1 MPLSP
6 RESVHKRFSRDRYQT
21 IPHDGS
27 ADNMPLQPNDAT
39 IDIPL
44 EEVPSSGVPPGAR
57 SDNPAFAPLK
67 DDNAHQHHTLFRGR
81 RRGPAG
87 LQKPGDVGYDGEEDT
102 ITAMG
107 RVYKKILNFSIVT
120 RYLLYVAPLAI
131 LLAVPIV
138 VGGPPITHNPTIGR
152 VRLRWFFTWVEIV
165 WCSLWASKI
174 VVHFLPYVFQLLVG
188 VVNSGIRKYSL
199 VIRALEIPLSL
210 VGWTVTSLA
219 TFVPVMTQN
228 PIRRNLPAPD
238 GVDPKT
244 WDPTTLDEWEKVM
257 QQVLG
262 AFVVASLLF
271 LAEKLIIQLISI
283 NYHRKQFTARIKASK
298 QNIYLLSLLYD
309 ASRQMFP
316 TYCHEFAEEDAMI
329 ADQLNLKMGGK
340 KSHARSGSQ
349 TPMRMLQRNVGRVG
363 DKISAAV
370 GNVASEITGREVFN
384 ANSAHSIVIEALE
397 KRRTSEALARRIWM
411 SFVVE
416 DRDVLVQEDFL
427 DVLGDGKRQQ
437 AEEAF
442 VAIDND
448 ANGDISLDEMVMTVV
463 EFSRERKSIASSM
476 HDVDQAITVLDRLLC
491 TVVFIAIVFVFVA
504 FLNQSFV
511 TTLATAGTALLS
523 LSFVF
528 AATTQEIL
536 GSCIFL
542 FVKHPYDIGDR
553 VDISTDQYTVEH
565 ISLLFTVFR
574 RANGA
579 KVGGLVQVPNIVLNT
594 LQIENLSRSHAMMEE
609 HSVFVSFDTTFE
621 DVQILRDELNKFVMD
636 KDNSRDFQPD
646 MNIEILGTT
655 DMSKLEIQVQIK
667 HKGNW
672 ANETL
677 RAARRSKF
685 MCALVAALRAVPIY
699 GPGGGGDAAG
709 SAANPSYS
717 VTTSDAEAKEA
728 ARLAAKDREQA
739 RLYPPVKS
747 DEESSDTANENRAA
761 GLTSRQA
768 EVIGDLNSRSP
779 GADFARDMAWTTGRD
794 GDEKSAS
801 GVRRPSNERQSIEE
815 VRGVL
820 RRGSSRGK
828 RQASNATWTGPS
840 IPTIQ
845 EPTGS
850 LYNDRSGHGAEPSSY
865 SSGPDYLYNASASQA
880 YPYDANTSYT
890 QQSSFQSPLPQVQ
903 GAVSPLEMS
912 QVGIGRSESS
922 SNPYRR
928 TESRG
933 GDGAQRTGQGYHQ
946 PPPHA
951 EGEDEDET
959 QGVRPYTGA

>member
-6 RESVHKRFSRDRYQT
+6 RESLHKRFSRDRYQT
-21 IPHDGS
+21 IPHDGNTETM
-27 ADNMPLQPNDAT
+27 AHHPNDAT

-44 EEVPSSGVPPGAR
+44 EEVPSSGNPPGVR

-67 DDNAHQHHTLFRGR
+67 DENAHQHHTLFRGR

-87 LQKPGDVGYDGEEDT
+87 LQKPGDLGYDGEEDT

-107 RVYKKILNFSIVT
+107 RIYKKILDFSIIT

-131 LLAVPIV
+131 LLAIPII
-138 VGGPPITHNPTIGR
+138 VGGPPITDNPTIGR
-152 VRLRWFFTWVEIV
+152 VRLRWFFVWVEIV
-165 WCSLWASKI
+165 WCSLWGSKI
-174 VVHFLPYVFQLLVG
+174 VAHFLPYVFQLLVG

-199 VIRALEIPLSL
+199 VIRSLEIPLSL

-219 TFVPVMTQN
+219 TFLPIMTRNPVRKALTVPESV
-228 PIRRNLPAPD
+228 PADDRKDWATTPD
-238 GVDPKT
+238 H
-244 WDPTTLDEWEKVM
+244 WENVM

-262 AFVVASLLF
+262 AFTVAAIMF

-298 QNIYLLSLLYD
+298 HNIYLLSLLYD

-316 TYCHEFAEEDAMI
+316 AYCNEFAEEDSII
-329 ADQLNLKMGGK
+329 ADQLNLKMAGK
-340 KSHARSGSQ
+340 KSAGASHARSGSQ

-384 ANSAHSIVIEALE
+384 SNSAHSIVIEALE

-416 DRDVLVQEDFL
+416 DRNVLVQEDFL
-427 DVLGDGKRQQ
+427 DVLGDAKRQQ

-448 ANGDISLDEMVMTVV
+448 ANGDISLDEMVMAVV

-491 TVVFIAIVFVFVA
+491 TVVLIAIVFVFVA

-553 VDISTDQYTVEH
+553 VDISADQYTVEH

-574 RANGA
+574 RANGS
-579 KVGGLVQVPNIVLNT
+579 KVGGLVQIPNIVLNT
-594 LQIENLSRSHAMMEE
+594 LSIENLSRSHAMMEE

-672 ANETL
+672 SNETL

-699 GPGGGGDAAG
+699 GPGGGLDAAG

-717 VTTSDAEAKEA
+717 VTTSSVEAKEA
-728 ARLAAKDREQA
+728 AKLAANDRKQA
-739 RLYPPVKS
+739 RLFPPVKS
-747 DEESSDTANENRAA
+747 DDESSDTAGETRAA

-768 EVIGDLNSRSP
+768 EVIGDLNARSP

-794 GDEKSAS
+794 ANNDPRDGP
-801 GVRRPSNERQSIEE
+801 RRPSHDTQSIEE
-815 VRGVL
+815 VRGLL

-828 RQASNATWTGPS
+828 RTANNATWGGPS
-840 IPTIQ
+840 VPTIN

-850 LYNDRSGHGAEPSSY
+850 LYNDRSGHGA
-865 SSGPDYLYNASASQA
+865 
-880 YPYDANTSYT
+880 
-890 QQSSFQSPLPQVQ
+890 QQSSYPIGDYDPYNSTTAAPSYPYNTYGQQQPSTFQSPLPQVQ
-903 GAVSPLEMS
+903 GATSPIEMS
-912 QVGIGRSESS
+912 NVGIGRSESN
-922 SNPYRR
+922 SNPFRR
-928 TESRG
+928 
-933 GDGAQRTGQGYHQ
+933 GDTATGQGFHQ
-946 PPPHA
+946 PPQG
-951 EGEDEDET
+951 EGEDEDES

>member
-6 RESVHKRFSRDRYQT
+6 RESLHKRFSRERYQT
-21 IPHDGS
+21 IGDGTDDTM
-27 ADNMPLQPNDAT
+27 AHHPNDAT

-57 SDNPAFAPLK
+57 SDNPSFAPLK
-67 DDNAHQHHTLFRGR
+67 DDNAHEKHTLFRGR

-102 ITAMG
+102 ITTMG
-107 RVYKKILNFSIVT
+107 RIYKKILDFSIIT
-120 RYLLYVAPLAI
+120 RYMLYVAPLAI
-131 LLAVPIV
+131 LLAIPII
-138 VGGPPITHNPTIGR
+138 VGGPPITDNPTIGR
-152 VRLRWFFTWVEIV
+152 VRLRWFFVWVEIV

-174 VVHFLPYVFQLLVG
+174 VAHFLPYVFQLLVG

-199 VIRALEIPLSL
+199 VIRSLEIPLSL

-219 TFVPVMTQN
+219 TFLPIMTNN
-228 PIRRNLPAPD
+228 PIRRNLPKPADAPD
-238 GVDPKT
+238 GWKATDP
-244 WDPTTLDEWEKVM
+244 DHWETVM

-262 AFVVASLLF
+262 AFTVAALIF
-271 LAEKLIIQLISI
+271 LGEKLIIQLISI

-298 QNIYLLSLLYD
+298 HNIYLLSLLYD

-316 TYCHEFAEEDAMI
+316 AYCHEFAEEDAII
-329 ADQLNLKMGGK
+329 ADQLNLKLAGK
-340 KSHARSGSQ
+340 KSKGPSKGASHARSGSQ
-349 TPMRMLQRNVGRVG
+349 TPMRMLQANVGRVG
-363 DKISAAV
+363 GKISAAV

-384 ANSAHSIVIEALE
+384 SNSAHSIVIEALE

-416 DRDVLVQEDFL
+416 GRDVLLQEDFL
-427 DVLGDGKRQQ
+427 DVLGDAKRQQ

-442 VAIDND
+442 VAIDGD

-491 TVVFIAIVFVFVA
+491 TVVFIAIVFIFVA

-553 VDISTDQYTVEH
+553 VDIGADQHTVEH

-579 KVGGLVQVPNIVLNT
+579 KVGGLVQIPNIVLNT
-594 LQIENLSRSHAMMEE
+594 LSIENLSRSHSMMEE

-699 GPGGGGDAAG
+699 GPGGGADAAG
-709 SAANPSYS
+709 SAANPNYS

-728 ARLAAKDREQA
+728 AKLAAREREQA

-747 DEESSDTANENRAA
+747 DEESSDTAADARAA

-768 EVIGDLNSRSP
+768 EVIGDLNARSP

-794 GDEKSAS
+794 AENSTYD
-801 GVRRPSNERQSIEE
+801 GVRRPSNDRQSIEE
-815 VRGVL
+815 VRNVL

-828 RQASNATWTGPS
+828 RTASNAPWSGPS
-840 IPTIQ
+840 VPTIN

-850 LYNDRSGHGAEPSSY
+850 IYHDRSGHAHQESY
-865 SSGPDYLYNASASQA
+865 SSTAEYDPYNASNTQS
-880 YPYDANTSYT
+880 YPYNTSTSYNPP
-890 QQSSFQSPLPQVQ
+890 QSSQYLPPVNRPTSPI
-903 GAVSPLEMS
+903 EMS
-912 QVGIGRSESS
+912 NVGVGRSESS

-928 TESRG
+928 PESATRS
-933 GDGAQRTGQGYHQ
+933 GQNLHQ
-946 PPPHA
+946 PPRA
-951 EGEDEDET
+951 EDEDEDE
-959 QGVRPYTGA
+959 QRGVRPYSGA

>member
-6 RESVHKRFSRDRYQT
+6 RESLHKRFSRERYQT
-21 IPHDGS
+21 IPNDGTTDTM
-27 ADNMPLQPNDAT
+27 AHHPNDAT

-44 EEVPSSGVPPGAR
+44 EQVPSSGFPPGVR
-57 SDNPAFAPLK
+57 NDNPAFAPLK
-67 DDNAHQHHTLFRGR
+67 DGDNTQQRQSLFHGR

-87 LQKPGDVGYDGEEDT
+87 LQKGDVGYDGEEDSINT
-102 ITAMG
+102 MG
-107 RVYKKILNFSIVT
+107 RIYKKIVDFSVIT
-120 RYLLYVAPLAI
+120 RYMLYVAPLALI
-131 LLAVPIV
+131 LAIPII
-138 VGGPPITHNPTIGR
+138 VGGPPITDNPMIGK
-152 VRLRWFFTWVEIV
+152 VRLRWFFVWVEIV
-165 WCSLWASKI
+165 WCSLWASKL
-174 VVHFLPYVFQLLVG
+174 VAHFLPFIFQMLVG

-199 VIRALEIPLSL
+199 VIRSLEIPLSL

-219 TFVPVMTQN
+219 TFLPIMTRN
-228 PIRRNLPAPD
+228 PIRRKMPAPD
-238 GVDPKT
+238 GVTD
-244 WDPTTLDEWEKVM
+244 WNPTKPDEWETIV

-262 AFVVASLLF
+262 AFVVASLIF
-271 LAEKLIIQLISI
+271 LGEKLIIQLISI

-298 QNIYLLSLLYD
+298 HNIYLLSLLYD

-316 TYCHEFAEEDAMI
+316 TYCNEFAEEDATI
-329 ADQLNLKMGGK
+329 ADQLNLNLGNNK

-370 GNVASEITGREVFN
+370 GNVASEITGKEVFN
-384 ANSAHSIVIEALE
+384 SNSAHSIVIQALE

-416 DRDVLVQEDFL
+416 DRDALVQDDFL
-427 DVLGDGKRQQ
+427 EVLGSAKRQQ

-448 ANGDISLDEMVMTVV
+448 ANGDISLDEMVMAVV

-491 TVVFIAIVFVFVA
+491 TVVFVAIVFVFIA

-528 AATTQEIL
+528 AATTQELL

-542 FVKHPYDIGDR
+542 FVKHPYDNGDR
-553 VDISTDQYTVEH
+553 VDIGVDQYTVEH

-574 RANGA
+574 RANGH
-579 KVGGLVQVPNIVLNT
+579 KVGGLVQIPNISLNT
-594 LQIENLSRSHAMMEE
+594 LFIENLSRSHAMMEE

-621 DVQILRDELNKFVMD
+621 DIQILRDELNKFVMD

-685 MCALVAALRAVPIY
+685 QCALVSALKAVPIY
-699 GPGGGGDAAG
+699 GPGGGTDAAG
-709 SAANPSYS
+709 SAANPGYS
-717 VTTSDAEAKEA
+717 VTITDADAKEA
-728 ARLAAKDREQA
+728 AKLAAKEREQA
-739 RLYPPVKS
+739 RLFPPVKDDDAASSKTAS
-747 DEESSDTANENRAA
+747 DNRGA
-761 GLTSRQA
+761 GLTSQEAR
-768 EVIGDLNSRSP
+768 IISDLNARSP
-779 GADFARDMAWTTGRD
+779 AADFARDRAFSTGRESDD
-794 GDEKSAS
+794 GVGANLTTIRSRDTH
-801 GVRRPSNERQSIEE
+801 SIDE

-828 RQASNATWTGPS
+828 RTAVNTHAAWAGPS
-840 IPTIQ
+840 IPTIA
-845 EPTGS
+845 EPTGDGYS
-850 LYNDRSGHGAEPSSY
+850 ERSIPYQQASY
-865 SSGPDYLYNASASQA
+865 SSAPDYSYNTAPASSQP
-880 YPYDANTSYT
+880 YPYDVQTSYSSPAVQQT
-890 QQSSFQSPLPQVQ
+890 QSRLPQVTRAASPIEMAQ
-903 GAVSPLEMS
+903 LGGVSN
-912 QVGIGRSESS
+912 S
-922 SNPYRR
+922 SNPYR
-928 TESRG
+928 SNS
-933 GDGAQRTGQGYHQ
+933 ARTGQGYHQ
-946 PPPHA
+946 PPEA
-951 EGEDEDET
+951 DDDSDEG
-959 QGVRPYTGA
+959 RAAKPYSGA

>member
-6 RESVHKRFSRDRYQT
+6 RESLHKRFSRDRYQT
-21 IPHDGS
+21 IPNDGS
-27 ADNMPLQPNDAT
+27 NDTMAHHPNDAT

-44 EEVPSSGVPPGAR
+44 EQVPSSGFPPGVR
-57 SDNPAFAPLK
+57 NDNPAFAPLK
-67 DDNAHQHHTLFRGR
+67 DEDNTQQRQSLFRGR
-81 RRGPAG
+81 RRGPEG
-87 LQKPGDVGYDGEEDT
+87 LKKPGDVGYDGEEDT
-102 ITAMG
+102 VTVMG
-107 RVYKKILNFSIVT
+107 KIYKKILNFSIIT
-120 RYLLYVAPLAI
+120 RYMLYVAPLA
-131 LLAVPIV
+131 LVLAVPII
-138 VGGPPITHNPTIGR
+138 VGGPPITENPMIGK
-152 VRLRWFFTWVEIV
+152 VRLRWFFVWVEIV
-165 WCSLWASKI
+165 WCSLWVSKL
-174 VVHFLPYVFQLLVG
+174 VAHFLPYIFQMLVG

-199 VIRALEIPLSL
+199 VIRSLQIPLSL

-219 TFVPVMTQN
+219 TFLPIMTRN
-228 PIRRNLPAPD
+228 PIRRKLPAPE
-238 GVDPKT
+238 GVTD
-244 WDPTTLDEWEKVM
+244 WNPTTPDEWENIV

-262 AFVVASLLF
+262 AFVVASLIF
-271 LAEKLIIQLISI
+271 LGEKLIIQLISI

-298 QNIYLLSLLYD
+298 HNIYLLSLLYD

-316 TYCHEFAEEDAMI
+316 TYCHEFAEEDATI
-329 ADQLNLKMGGK
+329 ADQLNLNLNGK

-370 GNVASEITGREVFN
+370 GNVASEITGKEVFN
-384 ANSAHSIVIEALE
+384 SNSAHSIVIQALE

-416 DRDVLVQEDFL
+416 DRDALVQDDFL
-427 DVLGDGKRQQ
+427 EVLGSSKRQQ

-448 ANGDISLDEMVMTVV
+448 ANGDISLDEMVMAVV

-491 TVVFIAIVFVFVA
+491 TVVLVAIVFVFIA

-528 AATTQEIL
+528 AATTQELL

-542 FVKHPYDIGDR
+542 FVKHPYDNGDR
-553 VDISTDQYTVEH
+553 VDIGADQFTVEH

-574 RANGA
+574 RANGH
-579 KVGGLVQVPNIVLNT
+579 KVGGLVQIPNISLNS
-594 LQIENLSRSHAMMEE
+594 LFIENLSRSHAMMEE
-609 HSVFVSFDTTFE
+609 YSVFVSFDTTFE
-621 DVQILRDELNKFVMD
+621 DIQILRDELNKFVMD

-655 DMSKLEIQVQIK
+655 DMGKLEIQVQIK

-685 MCALVAALRAVPIY
+685 MCALVAALKAVPIY

-709 SAANPSYS
+709 TAANPGYS
-717 VTTSDAEAKEA
+717 VTITDADAKEA
-728 ARLAAKDREQA
+728 AKQAAKEREQA
-739 RLYPPVKS
+739 RLFPPVK
-747 DEESSDTANENRAA
+747 DDDAASSDTASENRGA
-761 GLTSRQA
+761 GLTSQQA
-768 EVIGDLNSRSP
+768 RIIGDINSRSP
-779 GADFARDMAWTTGRD
+779 AADFARDRAFSTGRESED
-794 GDEKSAS
+794 GNNLSLMRSRSRDTH
-801 GVRRPSNERQSIEE
+801 SIDE

-828 RQASNATWTGPS
+828 RRADNNAWAGPS
-840 IPTIQ
+840 IPTIA
-845 EPTGS
+845 EPTGDAYS
-850 LYNDRSGHGAEPSSY
+850 DRSIPYQQAAY
-865 SSGPDYLYNASASQA
+865 SSAPDYSYNTPASQSN
-880 YPYDANTSYT
+880 PYDVQTSYT
-890 QQSSFQSPLPQVQ
+890 SPQQQQPHLPPVQRAASPI
-903 GAVSPLEMS
+903 EMS
-912 QVGIGRSESS
+912 QLGGVGG
-922 SNPYRR
+922 NPYRR
-928 TESRG
+928 TESSTS
-933 GDGAQRTGQGYHQ
+933 RTGQGYHQ
-946 PPPHA
+946 PPP
-951 EGEDEDET
+951 EVEDDEDDS
-959 QGVRPYTGA
+959 RAAKPYSGA

>member
-6 RESVHKRFSRDRYQT
+6 RESVHKRFSRERYQT
-21 IPHDGS
+21 IPNDGTNETM
-27 ADNMPLQPNDAT
+27 AHHPNDAT

-44 EEVPSSGVPPGAR
+44 EQVPSSGFPPGVR
-57 SDNPAFAPLK
+57 NDNPAFAPLK
-67 DDNAHQHHTLFRGR
+67 DEENTNQRQSLFRGR

-87 LQKPGDVGYDGEEDT
+87 LQKGDVGYDGEEDT
-102 ITAMG
+102 ITTMG
-107 RVYKKILNFSIVT
+107 KIYKKILDFSIIT
-120 RYLLYVAPLAI
+120 RYMLYVAPLALI
-131 LLAVPIV
+131 LAIPII
-138 VGGPPITHNPTIGR
+138 VGGPPITDNPQIGK
-152 VRLRWFFTWVEIV
+152 VRLRWFFVWVEIV
-165 WCSLWASKI
+165 WCSLWASKL
-174 VVHFLPYVFQLLVG
+174 VAHFLPFIFQMLVG

-199 VIRALEIPLSL
+199 VIRSLQIPLSL

-219 TFVPVMTQN
+219 TFLPIMTRN
-228 PIRRNLPAPD
+228 PIRRNLPAPK
-238 GVDPKT
+238 GVTD
-244 WDPTTLDEWEKVM
+244 WNPTKPDEWENIV

-262 AFVVASLLF
+262 AFVVASLIF

-298 QNIYLLSLLYD
+298 HNIFLLSLLYD

-316 TYCHEFAEEDAMI
+316 AYCNEFAEEDATI
-329 ADQLNLKMGGK
+329 ADQLNLNLGNGK

-370 GNVASEITGREVFN
+370 GNVASEITGKEVFN
-384 ANSAHSIVIEALE
+384 SNSAHSIVIQALE

-416 DRDVLVQEDFL
+416 DRDALVQDDFL
-427 DVLGDGKRQQ
+427 EVLGSAKRQQ

-448 ANGDISLDEMVMTVV
+448 ANGDISLDEMVMAVV

-491 TVVFIAIVFVFVA
+491 TVVLVAIVFVFIA

-528 AATTQEIL
+528 AATTQELL

-542 FVKHPYDIGDR
+542 FVKHPYDNGDR
-553 VDISTDQYTVEH
+553 VDIGVDQFTVEH

-574 RANGA
+574 RANGH
-579 KVGGLVQVPNIVLNT
+579 KVGGLVQIPNISLNT
-594 LQIENLSRSHAMMEE
+594 LFIENLSRSHAMMEE
-609 HSVFVSFDTTFE
+609 YSVFVSFDTTFE
-621 DVQILRDELNKFVMD
+621 DIQILRDELNKFVMD

-655 DMSKLEIQVQIK
+655 DMGKLEIQVQIK

-685 MCALVAALRAVPIY
+685 MCALVAALKAVPIY
-699 GPGGGGDAAG
+699 GPGGGLDAAG
-709 SAANPSYS
+709 SAANPGYS
-717 VTTSDAEAKEA
+717 VTITDSDAKEA
-728 ARLAAKDREQA
+728 AKLAAKEREQA
-739 RLYPPVKS
+739 RLFPPVKDEASSIGGAS
-747 DEESSDTANENRAA
+747 DNRPA
-761 GLTSRQA
+761 GLTSQEARI
-768 EVIGDLNSRSP
+768 IGDLNSRSP
-779 GADFARDMAWTTGRD
+779 AADFARDRAFSTGRD
-794 GDEKSAS
+794 DEGAGAS
-801 GVRRPSNERQSIEE
+801 LTQIRSRDTHSIDE
-815 VRGVL
+815 VRGLL

-828 RQASNATWTGPS
+828 RRADNTHAAWAGPS
-840 IPTIQ
+840 IPTIA
-845 EPTGS
+845 ESRPTGDS
-850 LYNDRSGHGAEPSSY
+850 YSDRSIPYQQAAY
-865 SSGPDYLYNASASQA
+865 SSAPDYSYNTSPPSASQA
-880 YPYDANTSYT
+880 YPYDVQTSYT
-890 QQSSFQSPLPQVQ
+890 SPQLQQTQARLPQVQ
-903 GAVSPLEMS
+903 RVGSPIEMA
-912 QVGIGRSESS
+912 QLGSESNN
-922 SNPYRR
+922 NPYR
-928 TESRG
+928 SA
-933 GDGAQRTGQGYHQ
+933 GAARTGQGYHQ
-946 PPPHA
+946 PP
-951 EGEDEDET
+951 EVEDDVD
-959 QGVRPYTGA
+959 GSGAAKPSSGA

>member
-6 RESVHKRFSRDRYQT
+6 RESLHKRFSRERYQT
-21 IPHDGS
+21 LDDGTTETM
-27 ADNMPLQPNDAT
+27 AHHPNDAT

-44 EEVPSSGVPPGAR
+44 EEVPSSGIPPGAR

-67 DDNAHQHHTLFRGR
+67 DNNAHQQHTLFRGR

-87 LQKPGDVGYDGEEDT
+87 LQKPGDLGYDGEEDT

-107 RVYKKILNFSIVT
+107 RIYKKILDFSIIT

-131 LLAVPIV
+131 LLAVPII

-152 VRLRWFFTWVEIV
+152 VRLRWFFIWIEIV

-174 VVHFLPYVFQLLVG
+174 VAHFLPYVFQLLVG

-199 VIRALEIPLSL
+199 VIRSLEIPLSL

-228 PIRRNLPAPD
+228 PVRRNLKKPANAPD
-238 GVDPKT
+238 DWSATG
-244 WDPTTLDEWEKVM
+244 LDDWEKIV

-262 AFVVASLLF
+262 ACVVAALMF

-316 TYCHEFAEEDAMI
+316 AYCHEFAEEDAMI
-329 ADQLNLKMGGK
+329 ADQLNLKMTGK
-340 KSHARSGSQ
+340 KGPAHARSGSQ
-349 TPMRMLQRNVGRVG
+349 TPMRLLQRNVGRVG

-370 GNVASEITGREVFN
+370 GNVASEITGREIFN
-384 ANSAHSIVIEALE
+384 SNSAHSIVIEALE

-416 DRDVLVQEDFL
+416 DRDALVQEDFL
-427 DVLGDGKRQQ
+427 DVLGDAKRQQ

-442 VAIDND
+442 VAIDSD

-491 TVVFIAIVFVFVA
+491 TVVFIAIIFVFIA

-511 TTLATAGTALLS
+511 TTLATTGTALLS

-553 VDISTDQYTVEH
+553 VDIVADQFTVEH

-574 RANGA
+574 RANGH
-579 KVGGLVQVPNIVLNT
+579 KVGGLVQIPNIVLNT
-594 LQIENLSRSHAMMEE
+594 MSLENLSRSHAMMEE

-699 GPGGGGDAAG
+699 GPGGGTDAAG

-717 VTTSDAEAKEA
+717 VTTSNAEAKEA
-728 ARLAAKDREQA
+728 AKIAAKEREQA
-739 RLYPPVKS
+739 RLFPPVKS
-747 DEESSDTANENRAA
+747 DDESSDTAGATRAA
-761 GLTSRQA
+761 GLTTRQA

-794 GDEKSAS
+794 ADDKPSID

-815 VRGVL
+815 VRGLL

-828 RQASNATWTGPS
+828 RTPSNVTWTGPS
-840 IPTIQ
+840 VPTIR

-850 LYNDRSGHGAEPSSY
+850 IYNDRSDHGAQQTSY
-865 SSGPDYLYNASASQA
+865 SSGGDYDPYNASSQA
-880 YPYDANTSYT
+880 YPYNTSTAYN
-890 QQSSFQSPLPQVQ
+890 QQSSAYLPPVQ
-903 GAVSPLEMS
+903 GPTSPIEMS
-912 QVGIGRSESS
+912 QVGLGRSEAS

-928 TESRG
+928 NES
-933 GDGAQRTGQGYHQ
+933 ATRTGQGYHQ
-946 PPPHA
+946 PPLQT
-951 EGEDEDET
+951 GDEDEDEIR
-959 QGVRPYTGA
+959 GVRP

>member
-6 RESVHKRFSRDRYQT
+6 RESIHKRFSRDRYQT

-27 ADNMPLQPNDAT
+27 ADNMAHHPNDAT

-44 EEVPSSGVPPGAR
+44 EQVPSSGIPPGTR
-57 SDNPAFAPLK
+57 SDNPAYGPLK
-67 DDNAHQHHTLFRGR
+67 DDTAQEHHGLFRGR
-81 RRGPAG
+81 RRGPAA
-87 LQKPGDVGYDGEEDT
+87 LQKPGDLGYDGEQDT
-102 ITAMG
+102 ITVMG
-107 RVYKKILNFSIVT
+107 KIYTKVLNFSIIT
-120 RYLLYVAPLAI
+120 RYMLYVAPLAL
-131 LLAVPIV
+131 LLAIPII
-138 VGGPPITHNPTIGR
+138 VGGPPITENPTIGR
-152 VRLRWFFTWVEIV
+152 VRLRWFFVWVEIV
-165 WCSLWASKI
+165 WCSLWVSKI
-174 VVHFLPYVFQLLVG
+174 VAHFLPYVFQLLVG

-219 TFVPVMTQN
+219 TFKPIMTQN
-228 PIRRNLPAPD
+228 PIRRNLPRPEGYVGD
-238 GVDPKT
+238 WDPKT
-244 WDPTTLDEWEKVM
+244 PDEWENIM

-262 AFVVASLLF
+262 AFTVAAIIF

-298 QNIYLLSLLYD
+298 HNIYLLSLLYD

-316 TYCHEFAEEDAMI
+316 AYCNEFADEDSII
-329 ADQLNLKMGGK
+329 ADQLNLKMASGK
-340 KSHARSGSQ
+340 KSHNRSGSQ

-370 GNVASEITGREVFN
+370 GNVASEITGKEVFN
-384 ANSAHSIVIEALE
+384 SNSAHSIVIEALE
-397 KRRTSEALARRIWM
+397 KKRTSEALARRIWM

-416 DRDVLVQEDFL
+416 DRDALVQEDFL
-427 DVLGDGKRQQ
+427 DVLGENKRQQ

-448 ANGDISLDEMVMTVV
+448 ANGDISLDEMIVAVV
-463 EFSRERKSIASSM
+463 EFSRERKSISSSM

-491 TVVFIAIVFVFVA
+491 TVVLIAVVFIFVA

-553 VDISTDQYTVEH
+553 VDISADQYTVEH
-565 ISLLFTVFR
+565 ISLLFSIFR
-574 RANGA
+574 RANGG
-579 KVGGLVQVPNIVLNT
+579 KVGGLVQIPNIVLNT
-594 LQIENLSRSHAMMEE
+594 LMIENLSRSHAMMEE
-609 HSVFVSFDTTFE
+609 YSVFVSFDTTF
-621 DVQILRDELNKFVMD
+621 DDIQTLRDELNKFVTD

-685 MCALVAALRAVPIY
+685 MCALVSALRAVPIY
-699 GPGGGGDAAG
+699 GPGGGLDAAG
-709 SAANPSYS
+709 SAANPGYS
-717 VTTSDAEAKEA
+717 VTISDADAKEA
-728 ARLAAKDREQA
+728 ARVAAKERDQA
-739 RLYPPVKS
+739 RLFPPPKS
-747 DEESSDTANENRAA
+747 EEASSDTAGENRAA
-761 GLTSRQA
+761 GLSNRQA
-768 EVIGDLNSRSP
+768 KVIDDLNARNP
-779 GADFARDMAWTTGRD
+779 TNDFVRDQAWTSGRD
-794 GDEKSAS
+794 GREDNNTYP
-801 GVRRPSNERQSIEE
+801 GGRRPSHDVEE
-815 VRGVL
+815 VRNLL

-828 RQASNATWTGPS
+828 RHASTSNAAWTGPS
-840 IPTIQ
+840 IPTI
-845 EPTGS
+845 
-850 LYNDRSGHGAEPSSY
+850 NEPSGSGYSDQQPGPY
-865 SSGPDYLYNASASQA
+865 SSGQDYLYNPSAGQS
-880 YPYDANTSYT
+880 YPYNQQTSYSSQT
-890 QQSSFQSPLPQVQ
+890 QPSAFQSPLPPIQ
-903 GAVSPLEMS
+903 GTASPIEMS
-912 QVGIGRSESS
+912 QIGRSESS

-928 TESRG
+928 GEST
-933 GDGAQRTGQGYHQ
+933 AHPGQTYHQ
-946 PPPHA
+946 PPPPA
-951 EGEDEDET
+951 EPEDDDDDR
-959 QGVRPYTGA
+959 GVRPYSGA

>member
-6 RESVHKRFSRDRYQT
+6 RESLHKRFSRERYQT
-21 IPHDGS
+21 IGDGS
-27 ADNMPLQPNDAT
+27 TDNMAHHPNDAT

-44 EEVPSSGVPPGAR
+44 EEVPSSGIPPGAR

-67 DDNAHQHHTLFRGR
+67 DDNAHQQHSLFRGR

-87 LQKPGDVGYDGEEDT
+87 LQKPGDMGYDGEEDT

-107 RVYKKILNFSIVT
+107 RIYKKVLNFSVIT
-120 RYLLYVAPLAI
+120 RYLLYVLPLAI
-131 LLAVPIV
+131 LLAIPII
-138 VGGPPITHNPTIGR
+138 VGGPPITKNPTIGR
-152 VRLRWFFTWVEIV
+152 VRLRWFFVWVEIV
-165 WCSLWASKI
+165 WCSLWGSKI
-174 VVHFLPYVFQLLVG
+174 VAHILPFVFQLLVG

-219 TFVPVMTQN
+219 TFLPIMTRN
-228 PIRRNLPAPD
+228 PIRRNLPAPA
-238 GVDPKT
+238 GVDPND
-244 WDPTTLDEWEKVM
+244 WHPTTADHWENVM

-262 AFVVASLLF
+262 AFTVAAIMF

-298 QNIYLLSLLYD
+298 HNIYLLSLLYD

-316 TYCHEFAEEDAMI
+316 AYCHEFAEEDAII
-329 ADQLNLKMGGK
+329 ADQLQLKLAGK
-340 KSHARSGSQ
+340 KGKSKGASHARSGSQ
-349 TPMRMLQRNVGRVG
+349 TPMRMLQANVGRVG
-363 DKISAAV
+363 GKISAAV

-384 ANSAHSIVIEALE
+384 SNNAHSIVIEALE

-416 DRDVLVQEDFL
+416 DRDALVQEDFL
-427 DVLGDGKRQQ
+427 DVLGEGKRQQ

-442 VAIDND
+442 VAIDGD

-528 AATTQEIL
+528 AATTQELL

-553 VDISTDQYTVEH
+553 VDIGTDQCTVEH
-565 ISLLFTVFR
+565 ISLLFSVFR
-574 RANGA
+574 RANGP
-579 KVGGLVQVPNIVLNT
+579 KVGGLVQIPNIVLNT
-594 LQIENLSRSHAMMEE
+594 LSIENLSRSHAMMEE

-621 DVQILRDELNKFVMD
+621 DVQILRDELNKFVTD

-699 GPGGGGDAAG
+699 GPGGGLDAAG

-728 ARLAAKDREQA
+728 ARIAAKERVQA
-739 RLYPPVKS
+739 RLFPPVKS
-747 DEESSDTANENRAA
+747 DEESSDTAGGETRAA
-761 GLTSRQA
+761 GLTNRQA

-794 GDEKSAS
+794 ADDRPID

-815 VRGVL
+815 VRTVL

-828 RQASNATWTGPS
+828 RAPSNTTWTGPS
-840 IPTIQ
+840 VPTIN

-850 LYNDRSGHGAEPSSY
+850 IYNDRSGHGPQQSSY
-865 SSGPDYLYNASASQA
+865 SGGDYDPYNSS
-880 YPYDANTSYT
+880 TSYN
-890 QQSSFQSPLPQVQ
+890 SPSTAYLPPVNRPT
-903 GAVSPLEMS
+903 SPIEMS
-912 QVGIGRSESS
+912 HVGVGRSE

-928 TESRG
+928 AES
-933 GDGAQRTGQGYHQ
+933 ATRTGQSFHQ
-946 PPPHA
+946 PPQA
-951 EGEDEDET
+951 QGEDEDESR
-959 QGVRPYTGA
+959 GVRPYGA

>member
-1 MPLSP
+1 MPPLSP
-6 RESVHKRFSRDRYQT
+6 RESVHKRFSRERYQT
-21 IPHDGS
+21 IPDDGTTDTM
-27 ADNMPLQPNDAT
+27 AHHPNDAT

-44 EEVPSSGVPPGAR
+44 EEVPSSGIPPGAR
-57 SDNPAFAPLK
+57 SDNPSFAPLK
-67 DDNAHQHHTLFRGR
+67 DDNAHQSHTLFRGR

-87 LQKPGDVGYDGEEDT
+87 LQKPGDLGYDGEEDT

-107 RVYKKILNFSIVT
+107 RIYKKILDFSIIT

-138 VGGPPITHNPTIGR
+138 VGGPPITDNPTIGR
-152 VRLRWFFTWVEIV
+152 VRLRWFFVWIEIV
-165 WCSLWASKI
+165 WCSLWGSKL
-174 VVHFLPYVFQLLVG
+174 VAHFLPFVFQLLVG

-199 VIRALEIPLSL
+199 VIRSLEIPLSL

-219 TFVPVMTQN
+219 TFLPIMTNNPV
-228 PIRRNLPAPD
+228 RRNLPKTPIPKGKPD
-238 GVDPKT
+238 T
-244 WDPTTLDEWEKVM
+244 WTPTTPDEWENIM

-262 AFVVASLLF
+262 AFVVAAVMF

-316 TYCHEFAEEDAMI
+316 AYCHEFAEEDAMI
-329 ADQLNLKMGGK
+329 ADQLNLKMAGK
-340 KSHARSGSQ
+340 KGQGQSHARSGSQ
-349 TPMRMLQRNVGRVG
+349 TPMRMMQRNFNRVG

-384 ANSAHSIVIEALE
+384 SNSAHSIVIEALE

-416 DRDVLVQEDFL
+416 DRDALVQEDFL
-427 DVLGDGKRQQ
+427 DVLGDSKRQQ

-442 VAIDND
+442 VAIDSD

-491 TVVFIAIVFVFVA
+491 TVVFIAIIFVFVA

-553 VDISTDQYTVEH
+553 VDISADQYTVEH

-579 KVGGLVQVPNIVLNT
+579 KVGGLVQIPNIVLNT
-594 LQIENLSRSHAMMEE
+594 LSIENLSRSHAMMEE

-621 DVQILRDELNKFVMD
+621 DVQILRNELNKFVMD

-646 MNIEILGTT
+646 MNIEILGTS

-672 ANETL
+672 SNETL

-699 GPGGGGDAAG
+699 GPGGGSDAAG

-717 VTTSDAEAKEA
+717 VTTSQAEAKEA
-728 ARLAAKDREQA
+728 ARLAAKDRDQA
-739 RLYPPVKS
+739 RLFPPVKS
-747 DEESSDTANENRAA
+747 DEESSDTAGETRAA
-761 GLTSRQA
+761 GLTNRQA
-768 EVIGDLNSRSP
+768 EVIGDLNARSP

-794 GDEKSAS
+794 ADDNRNYD

-815 VRGVL
+815 VRGLL

-828 RQASNATWTGPS
+828 RTASNTAWTGPS

-850 LYNDRSGHGAEPSSY
+850 IYNDRSGHGAQQGSY
-865 SSGPDYLYNASASQA
+865 SSGGEYDPYNSSTQS
-880 YPYDANTSYT
+880 YPYNTSTAYDSQT
-890 QQSSFQSPLPQVQ
+890 FQSPLPNIA
-903 GAVSPLEMS
+903 GATSPIEMS

-922 SNPYRR
+922 TNPYRR
-928 TESRG
+928 PES
-933 GDGAQRTGQGYHQ
+933 ANRTGQSYHQ
-946 PPPHA
+946 PPQA
-951 EGEDEDET
+951 EEDEDEMR
-959 QGVRPYTGA
+959 GVRPYTGS

>member
-6 RESVHKRFSRDRYQT
+6 RESLHKRFSRERYQT
-21 IPHDGS
+21 IDDGS
-27 ADNMPLQPNDAT
+27 AENMAHHPNDAT

-44 EEVPSSGVPPGAR
+44 EEVPSSGIPPGAR

-67 DDNAHQHHTLFRGR
+67 DDNAHQKHHLFRGR

-87 LQKPGDVGYDGEEDT
+87 LQKPGDLGYDGEEDT

-107 RVYKKILNFSIVT
+107 RIYKKILDFSIIT

-131 LLAVPIV
+131 VLAIPII
-138 VGGPPITHNPTIGR
+138 VGGPPITKNPTIGR
-152 VRLRWFFTWVEIV
+152 VRLRWFFVWVEIV

-174 VVHFLPYVFQLLVG
+174 VAHFLPFVFQLLVG

-199 VIRALEIPLSL
+199 VIRSLEIPLSL

-219 TFVPVMTQN
+219 TFLPIMTRN
-228 PIRRNLPAPD
+228 PIRRNLPKPAGAAAD
-238 GVDPKT
+238 WK
-244 WDPTTLDEWEKVM
+244 PTTPDYWENIV

-262 AFVVASLLF
+262 AFVVAAVMF

-298 QNIYLLSLLYD
+298 HNIYLLSLLYD

-316 TYCHEFAEEDAMI
+316 AYCNEFAEEDAMI
-329 ADQLNLKMGGK
+329 ADQLNLKLTGGK
-340 KSHARSGSQ
+340 KGATHARSGSQ
-349 TPMRMLQRNVGRVG
+349 TPMRMFQRNVGRVG

-370 GNVASEITGREVFN
+370 GNVASEITGKEVFN
-384 ANSAHSIVIEALE
+384 SNSAHSIVIEALE
-397 KRRTSEALARRIWM
+397 KRRTAEALARRIWM

-427 DVLGDGKRQQ
+427 DVLGDSKRQQ

-553 VDISTDQYTVEH
+553 VDLSADQYTVEH

-574 RANGA
+574 RANGS
-579 KVGGLVQVPNIVLNT
+579 KVGGLVQIPNIVLNT
-594 LQIENLSRSHAMMEE
+594 LSIENLSRSHAMMEE

-699 GPGGGGDAAG
+699 GPGGGSDLAG

-717 VTTSDAEAKEA
+717 VTTSSAEAKEA
-728 ARLAAKDREQA
+728 ARITAKEREQA
-739 RLYPPVKS
+739 RLFPSVKT
-747 DEESSDTANENRAA
+747 DEESGDTAGETRAA

-779 GADFARDMAWTTGRD
+779 GADFARDMAWTTSSD
-794 GDEKSAS
+794 ADENRTFD
-801 GVRRPSNERQSIEE
+801 GVRRPSNESRSIEE
-815 VRGVL
+815 VRGLL

-828 RQASNATWTGPS
+828 RTATNAAWTGPS
-840 IPTIQ
+840 VPTIN

-850 LYNDRSGHGAEPSSY
+850 LYNDRASHRAQQSSY
-865 SSGPDYLYNASASQA
+865 SSDDYDPYNSTITTQS
-880 YPYDANTSYT
+880 YPYNTPNPYG
-890 QQSSFQSPLPQVQ
+890 QQQHPSTFQSPLPTVLRPT
-903 GAVSPLEMS
+903 SPIEMS
-912 QVGIGRSESS
+912 QVGVGRSESS
-922 SNPYRR
+922 GNPYRS
-928 TESRG
+928 TS
-933 GDGAQRTGQGYHQ
+933 RTGQGYHQ
-946 PPPHA
+946 PPPRA
-951 EGEDEDET
+951 EDEDE
-959 QGVRPYTGA
+959 GDVRP

>member
-6 RESVHKRFSRDRYQT
+6 RESLHKRFSRERYQT
-21 IPHDGS
+21 IDDGS
-27 ADNMPLQPNDAT
+27 TDNMAHHPNDAT

-44 EEVPSSGVPPGAR
+44 EEVPSSGIPPGAR

-67 DDNAHQHHTLFRGR
+67 DDNAHQQHHLFRGR

-87 LQKPGDVGYDGEEDT
+87 LQKPGDMGYDGEEDT

-107 RVYKKILNFSIVT
+107 RIYKKILDFSIIT

-131 LLAVPIV
+131 LLAIPII
-138 VGGPPITHNPTIGR
+138 VGGPPITVNPTIGR
-152 VRLRWFFTWVEIV
+152 VRLRWFFVWVEIV
-165 WCSLWASKI
+165 WCSLWGSKI
-174 VVHFLPYVFQLLVG
+174 VAHFLPYVFQLLVG

-219 TFVPVMTQN
+219 TFIPIMTRNPV
-228 PIRRNLPAPD
+228 RRNLPKPE
-238 GVDPKT
+238 GGP
-244 WDPTTLDEWEKVM
+244 DPTTPDHWENVM

-262 AFVVASLLF
+262 AFTVAAIMF

-298 QNIYLLSLLYD
+298 HNIYLLSLLYD

-316 TYCHEFAEEDAMI
+316 AYCHEFAEEDAII
-329 ADQLNLKMGGK
+329 ADQLNLKLAGK
-340 KSHARSGSQ
+340 KSKGPSHARSGSQ
-349 TPMRMLQRNVGRVG
+349 TPMRMLQANVGRVG
-363 DKISAAV
+363 GKISAAV
-370 GNVASEITGREVFN
+370 GNVASEITGRELFN
-384 ANSAHSIVIEALE
+384 SNNAHSIVIEALE

-416 DRDVLVQEDFL
+416 DRDALVQEDFL
-427 DVLGDGKRQQ
+427 DVLGEGKRQQ

-442 VAIDND
+442 VAIDGD

-528 AATTQEIL
+528 AATTQELL

-553 VDISTDQYTVEH
+553 VDIGTDQHTVEH

-574 RANGA
+574 RANGS
-579 KVGGLVQVPNIVLNT
+579 KVGGLVQIPNIVLNT
-594 LQIENLSRSHAMMEE
+594 LSIENLSRSHAMMEE

-621 DVQILRDELNKFVMD
+621 DVQILRDELNKFVTD

-699 GPGGGGDAAG
+699 GPGGGTDAAG

-717 VTTSDAEAKEA
+717 VTTSNAEAKEA
-728 ARLAAKDREQA
+728 ARIAAKDREQA
-739 RLYPPVKS
+739 RLFPPVKS
-747 DEESSDTANENRAA
+747 DDESSDTAAGETRAA
-761 GLTSRQA
+761 GLTKSQA

-794 GDEKSAS
+794 ADDRPID
-801 GVRRPSNERQSIEE
+801 GVRRPSNESQSIED
-815 VRGVL
+815 VRTVL

-828 RQASNATWTGPS
+828 RAPSNVTWTGPS
-840 IPTIQ
+840 VPTIN

-850 LYNDRSGHGAEPSSY
+850 IYNDRSGHGAQQGSY
-865 SSGPDYLYNASASQA
+865 PAGGDYDPYNASTTQS
-880 YPYDANTSYT
+880 YPYNASTSYNS
-890 QQSSFQSPLPQVQ
+890 QPSSAYLPPVNRPTSPI
-903 GAVSPLEMS
+903 EMS
-912 QVGIGRSESS
+912 HVGVGRSE

-928 TESRG
+928 AEGTP
-933 GDGAQRTGQGYHQ
+933 RTGQGFHQ
-946 PPPHA
+946 PPQA
-951 EGEDEDET
+951 EGEDEDESR
-959 QGVRPYTGA
+959 GVRPYTGA

>member
-6 RESVHKRFSRDRYQT
+6 RESVHKRFSRERYQT
-21 IPHDGS
+21 IPGDGTNETM
-27 ADNMPLQPNDAT
+27 AHHPNDAT

-44 EEVPSSGVPPGAR
+44 EQVPSSGFPPGVR
-57 SDNPAFAPLK
+57 NDNPAFAPLK
-67 DDNAHQHHTLFRGR
+67 DEENTNQRQSLFRGR

-87 LQKPGDVGYDGEEDT
+87 LQKGDVGYDGEEDT
-102 ITAMG
+102 ITTMG
-107 RVYKKILNFSIVT
+107 RIYKKILDFSIIT
-120 RYLLYVAPLAI
+120 RYMLYVAPLALI
-131 LLAVPIV
+131 LAIPII
-138 VGGPPITHNPTIGR
+138 VGGPPITDNPQIGK
-152 VRLRWFFTWVEIV
+152 VRLRWFFVWVEIV
-165 WCSLWASKI
+165 WCSLWASKL
-174 VVHFLPYVFQLLVG
+174 VAHFLPFIFQMLVG

-199 VIRALEIPLSL
+199 VIRSLQIPLSL

-219 TFVPVMTQN
+219 TFLPIMTRN
-228 PIRRNLPAPD
+228 PIRRNLPAPE
-238 GVDPKT
+238 GVTD
-244 WDPTTLDEWEKVM
+244 WNPTKPDEWENIV

-262 AFVVASLLF
+262 AFVVASLIF

-298 QNIYLLSLLYD
+298 HNIFLLSLLYD

-316 TYCHEFAEEDAMI
+316 AYCNEFAEEDATI
-329 ADQLNLKMGGK
+329 ADQLNLNLGNGK

-370 GNVASEITGREVFN
+370 GNVASEITGKEVFN
-384 ANSAHSIVIEALE
+384 SNSAHSIVIQALE

-416 DRDVLVQEDFL
+416 DRDALVQDDFL
-427 DVLGDGKRQQ
+427 EVLGSAKRQQ

-448 ANGDISLDEMVMTVV
+448 ANGDISLDEMVMAVV

-491 TVVFIAIVFVFVA
+491 TVVLVAIVFVFIA

-528 AATTQEIL
+528 AATTQELL

-542 FVKHPYDIGDR
+542 FVKHPYDNGDR
-553 VDISTDQYTVEH
+553 VDIGVDQFTVEH

-574 RANGA
+574 RANGH
-579 KVGGLVQVPNIVLNT
+579 KVGGLVQIPNISLNT
-594 LQIENLSRSHAMMEE
+594 LFIENLSRSHAMMEE
-609 HSVFVSFDTTFE
+609 YSVFVSFDTTFE
-621 DVQILRDELNKFVMD
+621 DIQILRDELNKFVMD

-655 DMSKLEIQVQIK
+655 DMGKLEIQVQIK

-685 MCALVAALRAVPIY
+685 MCALVAALKAVPIY
-699 GPGGGGDAAG
+699 GPGGGLDAAG
-709 SAANPSYS
+709 SAANPGYS
-717 VTTSDAEAKEA
+717 VTITDSDAKEA
-728 ARLAAKDREQA
+728 AKLAAKEREQA
-739 RLYPPVKS
+739 RLFPPVKDDDAASSKTAS
-747 DEESSDTANENRAA
+747 DNRGA
-761 GLTSRQA
+761 GLTSQEARI
-768 EVIGDLNSRSP
+768 IGDLNSRSP
-779 GADFARDMAWTTGRD
+779 AADFARDRAFSTGRESDD
-794 GDEKSAS
+794 GVGANLTQIRSRDTH
-801 GVRRPSNERQSIEE
+801 SIDE

-828 RQASNATWTGPS
+828 RRADNTHAAWAGPS
-840 IPTIQ
+840 IPTIS
-845 EPTGS
+845 EPTGDGYS
-850 LYNDRSGHGAEPSSY
+850 ERSIPYQQAAY
-865 SSGPDYLYNASASQA
+865 SSAPDYSYNTSPPSAA
-880 YPYDANTSYT
+880 YPYDVQTSYT
-890 QQSSFQSPLPQVQ
+890 SPQLQQTQTRLPQVQ
-903 GAVSPLEMS
+903 RVGSPIEMA
-912 QVGIGRSESS
+912 QLGGEAS
-922 SNPYRR
+922 SNPYR
-928 TESRG
+928 S
-933 GDGAQRTGQGYHQ
+933 AAARTGQGYHQ
-946 PPPHA
+946 PP
-951 EGEDEDET
+951 EVEDDVD
-959 QGVRPYTGA
+959 GNGAAKPYSGA

>member
-6 RESVHKRFSRDRYQT
+6 RESLHKRFSRERYQT
-21 IPHDGS
+21 IGDGTTDTM
-27 ADNMPLQPNDAT
+27 AHHPNDAT

-44 EEVPSSGVPPGAR
+44 EEVPSSGIPPGAR
-57 SDNPAFAPLK
+57 NDNPAFAPLK
-67 DDNAHQHHTLFRGR
+67 DDNAHQQHHLFKGR

-87 LQKPGDVGYDGEEDT
+87 LQKPGDLGYDGEEDT

-107 RVYKKILNFSIVT
+107 RIYKKILNFSIIT

-131 LLAVPIV
+131 LLAIPIV
-138 VGGPPITHNPTIGR
+138 VGGPPITDNPTIGR
-152 VRLRWFFTWVEIV
+152 VRLRWFFVWVEIV
-165 WCSLWASKI
+165 WCSLWVSKI
-174 VVHFLPYVFQLLVG
+174 VAHFLPYVFQLLVG

-199 VIRALEIPLSL
+199 VIRSLEIPLSL

-219 TFVPVMTQN
+219 TFLPIMTRN
-228 PIRRNLPAPD
+228 PIRLKLPAPD
-238 GVDPKT
+238 NWPAGEK
-244 WDPTTLDEWEKVM
+244 WEPSTPDHWENIV

-262 AFVVASLLF
+262 AFTVAAIMF

-298 QNIYLLSLLYD
+298 HNIYLLSLLYD

-316 TYCHEFAEEDAMI
+316 AYCHEFAEEDAII
-329 ADQLNLKMGGK
+329 ADQLNLKMAGK
-340 KSHARSGSQ
+340 KGKAPSHARSGSQ
-349 TPMRMLQRNVGRVG
+349 TPMRMLQANVGRFG
-363 DKISAAV
+363 GKISAAV

-384 ANSAHSIVIEALE
+384 SNSAHSIVIEALE

-416 DRDVLVQEDFL
+416 DRDALVQEDFL

-442 VAIDND
+442 VAIDGD

-553 VDISTDQYTVEH
+553 VDIGADQHTVEH

-574 RANGA
+574 RANGH
-579 KVGGLVQVPNIVLNT
+579 KVGGLVQIPNIVLNT
-594 LQIENLSRSHAMMEE
+594 LSIENLSRSHAMMEE

-621 DVQILRDELNKFVMD
+621 DVQILRDELNKFVTD

-699 GPGGGGDAAG
+699 GPGGGVDAAG

-728 ARLAAKDREQA
+728 AKIAAREREQA
-739 RLYPPVKS
+739 RLFPPVKS
-747 DEESSDTANENRAA
+747 DEESSDTAAGETRAA
-761 GLTSRQA
+761 GLTNRQA

-794 GDEKSAS
+794 ADDRPID
-801 GVRRPSNERQSIEE
+801 GVRRPSNERQSIED
-815 VRGVL
+815 VRTVL

-828 RQASNATWTGPS
+828 RAPSNVTWTGPS
-840 IPTIQ
+840 VPTIN

-850 LYNDRSGHGAEPSSY
+850 IYNDRSGQGAQQGSYPSTGEY
-865 SSGPDYLYNASASQA
+865 DPYNASTTQA
-880 YPYDANTSYT
+880 YPYNTSTSYNP
-890 QQSSFQSPLPQVQ
+890 QQSPTYLPPVNRPTSPI
-903 GAVSPLEMS
+903 EMS
-912 QVGIGRSESS
+912 HVGVGRSE

-928 TESRG
+928 TES
-933 GDGAQRTGQGYHQ
+933 ATRTGQSFHQ
-946 PPPHA
+946 PPHA
-951 EGEDEDET
+951 EDEDEDESR
-959 QGVRPYTGA
+959 GVRPYTGA

>member
-6 RESVHKRFSRDRYQT
+6 RESLHKRFSRERYQT
-21 IPHDGS
+21 IPNDGTNDTM
-27 ADNMPLQPNDAT
+27 AHHPNDAT

-44 EEVPSSGVPPGAR
+44 EQVPSSGFPPGVR
-57 SDNPAFAPLK
+57 NDNPSFAPLK
-67 DDNAHQHHTLFRGR
+67 DEENTDQRQSLFRGR
-81 RRGPAG
+81 RRGPAA
-87 LQKPGDVGYDGEEDT
+87 LQKGDVGYDGEEDT
-102 ITAMG
+102 ITTMG
-107 RVYKKILNFSIVT
+107 RIYKKILNFSIIT
-120 RYLLYVAPLAI
+120 RYMLYVAPLA
-131 LLAVPIV
+131 LVLAVPII
-138 VGGPPITHNPTIGR
+138 VGGPPITDNPMIGK
-152 VRLRWFFTWVEIV
+152 VRLRWFFVWVEIV
-165 WCSLWASKI
+165 WCSLWVSKL
-174 VVHFLPYVFQLLVG
+174 VAHFLPFIFQMLVG

-199 VIRALEIPLSL
+199 VIRSLQIPLSL

-219 TFVPVMTQN
+219 TFQPIMTRN
-228 PIRRNLPAPD
+228 PIRRNLPAPK
-238 GVDPKT
+238 GVTD
-244 WDPTTLDEWEKVM
+244 WNPTAPDEWEKIV

-262 AFVVASLLF
+262 AFVVASLIF

-298 QNIYLLSLLYD
+298 HNIYLLSLLYD

-316 TYCHEFAEEDAMI
+316 AYCNEFAEEDAMI
-329 ADQLNLKMGGK
+329 ADQLNLNLNGK

-370 GNVASEITGREVFN
+370 GNVASEITGKEVFN
-384 ANSAHSIVIEALE
+384 SNSAHSIVIQALE

-416 DRDVLVQEDFL
+416 DRDALVQDDFL
-427 DVLGDGKRQQ
+427 EVLGSAKRQQ

-448 ANGDISLDEMVMTVV
+448 ANGDISLDEMVMAVV

-491 TVVFIAIVFVFVA
+491 TVVLVAIVFVFIA

-528 AATTQEIL
+528 AATTQELL

-542 FVKHPYDIGDR
+542 FVKHPYDNGDR
-553 VDISTDQYTVEH
+553 VDIGADQFTVEH

-574 RANGA
+574 RANGH
-579 KVGGLVQVPNIVLNT
+579 KVGGLVQIPNISLNT
-594 LQIENLSRSHAMMEE
+594 LFIENLSRSHAMMEE
-609 HSVFVSFDTTFE
+609 YSVFVSFDTTFE
-621 DVQILRDELNKFVMD
+621 DIQILRDELNKFVMD

-655 DMSKLEIQVQIK
+655 DMGKLEIQVQIK

-685 MCALVAALRAVPIY
+685 MCALVAALKAVPIY
-699 GPGGGGDAAG
+699 GPGGGADAAG
-709 SAANPSYS
+709 SAANPGYS
-717 VTTSDAEAKEA
+717 VTITDADAKEA
-728 ARLAAKDREQA
+728 AKQAAKEREQA
-739 RLYPPVKS
+739 RLYPPAK
-747 DEESSDTANENRAA
+747 DDDNDAASSNTASENRGA
-761 GLTSRQA
+761 GLTSQQA
-768 EVIGDLNSRSP
+768 RIIGDLNSRSP
-779 GADFARDMAWTTGRD
+779 AADFARDRAFSTGR
-794 GDEKSAS
+794 AS
-801 GVRRPSNERQSIEE
+801 EDSNGNNLSLIRSRSRDTHSIDE

-828 RQASNATWTGPS
+828 RRADNTAAAWTGPS
-840 IPTIQ
+840 IPTIA
-845 EPTGS
+845 EPTGDAYS
-850 LYNDRSGHGAEPSSY
+850 ERSIPYQQTPYSSAPDYSYNTYGVQTAYASPQQAQSQSQSQLPPIQRAASPIEMAQLGAE
-865 SSGPDYLYNASASQA
+865 SGS
-880 YPYDANTSYT
+880 
-890 QQSSFQSPLPQVQ
+890 
-903 GAVSPLEMS
+903 G
-912 QVGIGRSESS
+912 
-922 SNPYRR
+922 NPYR
-928 TESRG
+928 TGS
-933 GDGAQRTGQGYHQ
+933 ARTGQGYHQ
-946 PPPHA
+946 PPPQV
-951 EGEDEDET
+951 EDDEED
-959 QGVRPYTGA
+959 GRGAAKPYSGA